1 MDEQILTEFKK
12 ESGESMFHDALLKHC
27 KQLVEMS
34 RSKMST
40 YYSAWDSHDEVYRG
54 IRKTDASDRKASE
67 RGEPAKMVIPLT
79 YAQVQTFVA
88 FCMSMYFQRERMFEL
103 IGMGPEDY
111 RAAKVGEALLERDLQ
126 YNVIEAKL
134 DQFLTDV
141 GKYGLGIMKTGW
153 YRETQMVRTVT
164 ENEQKS
170 FLGFNYGGGSTE
182 SIEQKTKY
190 LGNKVFNVSPYR
202 FYPDTRLPVAR
213 FQEGEFCASEDEY
226 SMVTLRQ
233 MQHDGTIQGVDKIKV
248 MNKESIDN
256 RRSRLGSA
264 SLEAKDT
271 TTTRSQSSL
280 GTVIVTE
287 VQVTLIPN
295 KFMVDGKPMGVEDY
309 PVKYNVWYANDNRVI
324 KCEPLG
330 YIHDKYTYDVGE
342 FSPDVHNTINMG
354 LAELI
359 DHLQSV
365 ATWFIN
371 SHIASVRKTIDNR
384 LIVDP
389 SGVEMKDLADRH
401 PIIRLSPNAYRGG
414 VDKFIS
420 QLNVT
425 DVTARH
431 TEDSQAIQSLMQVVT
446 GINDNALGQ
455 FHQGRRSATE
465 ARTVNSATASRL
477 KKTAGLLFKT
487 SIKPMGEKMLSNLRD
502 GLDEETYV
510 RVVGDTADPN
520 LLQQFTKVTRANLV
534 GDYDFA
540 MFDGTM
546 PSERGAQA
554 ETLQEF
560 LQMLM
565 QAPQLIQILGYD
577 LTSMIKEVLELRGVK
592 SPDRFKT
599 PQSIVASQMP
609 MQPQMQ
615 PPPEMAAPMP
625 PV

>member
-1 MDEQILTEFKK
+1 MDELLTTELAKGD
-12 ESGESMFHDALLKHC
+12 GESVFHDTMLKHC

-34 RSKMST
+34 RSKMSN
-40 YYSAWDSHDEVYRG
+40 YYSAWDSHDEVYKG
-54 IRKTDASDRKASE
+54 IRKSDVSDRKANE
-67 RGEPAKMVIPLT
+67 RGEPVKMVIPLT

-141 GKYGLGIMKTGW
+141 GKYGLGVMKTGW
-153 YRETQMVRTVT
+153 YKETQMVRTVT
-164 ENEQKS
+164 ENPVKS
-170 FLGFNYGGGSTE
+170 FLGFNYGGGTTE
-182 SIEQKTKY
+182 SIEPKTKY
-190 LGNKVFNVSPYR
+190 LGNRIFNVSPYR
-202 FYPDTRLPVAR
+202 FFPDTRLPVAR

-226 SMVTLRQ
+226 SMVTLKQ
-233 MQHDGTIQGVDKIKV
+233 MQHDGLIQGVDKIKV

-256 RRSRLGSA
+256 RRSRIGSVTTE
-264 SLEAKDT
+264 SKDN
-271 TTTRSQSSL
+271 TTTRAQASL

-287 VQVTLIPN
+287 VQVTLVPN
-295 KFMVDGKPMGVEDY
+295 KFMIDGEPMGEEDY

-342 FSPDVHNTINMG
+342 FSPDMHNTVNMG

-389 SGVEMKDLADRH
+389 SGVEMKDLTERH

-414 VDKFIS
+414 VEKYIR
-420 QLNVT
+420 QLDVT

-431 TEDSQAIQSLMQVVT
+431 TEDSQAIQALMQVVT

-487 SIKPMGEKMLSNLRD
+487 AIKPMGEKMLSNLRD

-510 RVVGDTADPN
+510 RVVGDTADPS
-520 LLQQFTKVTRANLV
+520 LLQQFTKVTRDNLV
-534 GDYDFA
+534 GDYDFT

-560 LQMLM
+560 IQMLM

-577 LTSMIKEVLELRGVK
+577 ITSLIKEVLELRGVK

-599 PQSIVASQMP
+599 PQSVVASQMP
-609 MQPQMQ
+609 PVLA
-615 PPPEMAAPMP
+615 PPEQAAP
-625 PV
+625 VV